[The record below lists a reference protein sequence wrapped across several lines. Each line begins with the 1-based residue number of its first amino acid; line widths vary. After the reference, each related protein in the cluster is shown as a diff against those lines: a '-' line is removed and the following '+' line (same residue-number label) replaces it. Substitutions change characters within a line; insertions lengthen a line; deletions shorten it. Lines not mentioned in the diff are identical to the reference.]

1 MIHRQTTKELIAESL
16 KELFAQKSADKITVK
31 EIAQN
36 CGITTATFYNHFLDK
51 YDLIVWIYAE
61 PIKNIIKKVNNG
73 NYHLHDAIFDVV
85 SYFAE
90 NRKFII
96 NAITHTSGQDSFICH
111 VFRINFQIMSDY
123 IKTTKNIKTLTTKT
137 EMLLKIYVYGTV
149 QLVCEWLITNMPVPI
164 NDFVNFLEEGLPE
177 PLKIYFYEN
186 KNS

>member
-16 KELFAQKSADKITVK
+16 KELFVHKSADKITVK

-61 PIKNIIKKVNNG
+61 PLKTIFKKFDDEI
-73 NYHLHDAIFDVV
+73 YCLHDAIYAVV
-85 SYFAE
+85 NYFAE

-111 VFRINFQIMSDY
+111 VFRVHFNAMSDY
-123 IKTTKNIKTLTTKT
+123 IKLSQHLEKLP
-137 EMLLKIYVYGTV
+137 LKIETLIKLYVYGTV
-149 QLVCEWLITNMPVPI
+149 QLLCEWLISDMPVPI
-164 NDFVNFLEEGLPE
+164 DDFVDFLESGLPE
-177 PLKIYFYEN
+177 PLKVFYES
-186 KNS
+186 KPS

>member
-1 MIHRQTTKELIAESL
+1 MIYRQTTKELIAESL
-16 KELFAQKSADKITVK
+16 KELFNQKPADKITVK

-61 PIKNIIKKVNNG
+61 PVKNIVEKIDNG
-73 NYHLHDAIFDVV
+73 IYKLRDAIFDVV

-111 VFRINFQIMSDY
+111 VFKINFDAMSY
-123 IKTTKNIKTLTTKT
+123 HIQTSQKLTTLTLET
-137 EMLLKIYVYGTV
+137 EIFLKMYVYGTV
-149 QLVCEWLITNMPVPI
+149 QLVCEWLLKDMPVPLEE
-164 NDFVNFLEEGLPE
+164 FVDLLEEGLPE

-186 KNS
+186 KSS

>member
-61 PIKNIIKKVNNG
+61 PVKNIVKKFDNG
-73 NYHLHDAIFDVV
+73 NYGLHDAIFDVV
-85 SYFAE
+85 NYFAE

-96 NAITHTSGQDSFICH
+96 NAMKHTSGQDSFICH
-111 VFRINFQIMSDY
+111 VFRINFEIMSDY
-123 IKTTKNIKTLTTKT
+123 IKSNHNLEKLPLKT
-137 EMLLKIYVYGTV
+137 ETLIKLYVYGTV
-149 QLVCEWLITNMPVPI
+149 QLVCEWLIADMPIPI
-164 NDFVNFLEEGLPE
+164 NDFVNCLEEGLPE
-177 PLKIYFYEN
+177 PLKRFYEN
-186 KNS
+186 KNL